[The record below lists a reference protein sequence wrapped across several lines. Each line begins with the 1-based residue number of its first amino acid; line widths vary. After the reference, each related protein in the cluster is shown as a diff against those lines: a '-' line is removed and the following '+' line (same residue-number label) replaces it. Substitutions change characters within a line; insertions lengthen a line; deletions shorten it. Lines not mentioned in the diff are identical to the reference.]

1 MCDCRIDALI
11 VSTSSD
17 PVVNCTALFH
27 CCAVVSVLD
36 IQDVNPDDGD
46 RSDTAEADRAE
57 TEGGD
62 QLTAA
67 DSGR

>member
-1 MCDCRIDALI
+1 MFLC
-11 VSTSSD
+11 S
-17 PVVNCTALFH
+17 
-27 CCAVVSVLD
+27 AVDVSVAD
-36 IQDVNPDDGD
+36 TQAVNPGDGD
-46 RSDTAEADRAE
+46 RSDAAEADRAE